1 MKGEFGSR
9 ESKKDRQFNGQP
21 KNDKN
26 PNNDLHNSTQKIKD
40 LETHTRLK
48 NRGFSRR
55 VSSPVAPPIVLV
67 KRHEHHLKWNSFVH
81 QYVRVNTNNI
91 NKTLTPYKT
100 NGSNSKGMSFTAKL
114 ENKTSIMA
122 LMQTSALISLVDK

>member
-1 MKGEFGSR
+1 M
-9 ESKKDRQFNGQP
+9 
-21 KNDKN
+21 
-26 PNNDLHNSTQKIKD
+26 
-40 LETHTRLK
+40 
-48 NRGFSRR
+48 
-55 VSSPVAPPIVLV
+55 
-67 KRHEHHLKWNSFVH
+67 H

-122 LMQTSALISLVDK
+122 LMQTSALISLIDK